1 MANIK
6 SAKKRIRVTKAK
18 TMQNRMIKT
27 QAKNAV
33 KKFRK
38 VLAEN
43 PSAAQEQL
51 RATSS
56 ALDRAVTKGV
66 MHRNAASRKKSRL
79 AKALNNA
86 AAQ

>member
-18 TMQNRMIKT
+18 TMSNRMVKT

-38 VLAEN
+38 VLAED
-43 PSAAQEQL
+43 PTVAQDQF

-56 ALDRAVTKGV
+56 ALDKAVTKGV

-79 AKALNNA
+79 AKALNKA